1 MMSNGTRGAVLGM
14 LLAVGSAQGAVAW
27 VSQERSIR
35 GFVHA
40 EEPGP
45 PPAEGS
51 FEVLASDF
59 GPFDQ
64 ARSINVAPPMHPNRR
79 ADAQAD
85 QHSALTEHLIS
96 ATGRIF
102 AGTLGTPPA
111 HYGWAE
117 SLFSVTFD
125 VDVASP
131 FHLEG
136 SVFLAQVGSLPTV
149 GVAMLTLSGPG
160 VNYSRSLTS
169 FGTLTI
175 DETGVLSPGR
185 YSLVARAYSDIRD
198 APTFSA
204 EGTYSASLTI
214 VPAPSV
220 GGVLTAAACLA
231 ARRRRAS

>member
-1 MMSNGTRGAVLGM
+1 MKLNGMYGAV
-14 LLAVGSAQGAVAW
+14 VGTIVAISGAHGAVAW
-27 VSQERSIR
+27 VSQYRAIR

-45 PPAEGS
+45 PPAEDS
-51 FEVLASDF
+51 FEVLASGF

-64 ARSINVAPPMHPNRR
+64 ARSINVAPPLHPNRR

-85 QHSALTEHLIS
+85 QHSALNEDLIS

-131 FHLEG
+131 FHLQG

-149 GVAMLTLSGPG
+149 GIAMLTLTGPG
-160 VNYSRSLTS
+160 VDFSRSLTS

-175 DETGVLSPGR
+175 DEVGVLSAGR

-198 APTFSA
+198 APTYSA
-204 EGTYSASLTI
+204 EGTYGVSLAI
-214 VPAPSV
+214 VPAPSTW
-220 GGVLTAAACLA
+220 GVLALGGWLA
-231 ARRRRAS
+231 FRRRRLS